1 MKNCQ
6 KCGYSN
12 PDDAKYCVAC
22 GYPFPESTSEQQTP
36 SQPQPAPE
44 SPKRPFPLFRVIA
57 AVVAI
62 VIVIGVVAILLNTNS
77 VFKSTPNF
85 SAAADNSFGGNWMTQ
100 KNESG
105 VAQRSNNSIV
115 ITYLNG
121 STTSIPLSQI
131 LNTPGNGILFTASS
145 KLEVYDLVNGTNQI
159 VLEIFTYNS
168 TTSMSMI
175 NPLLT
180 NAEAYYTAYNY
191 SKGTFYLTQGEA
203 FTTYGLKLFIVDFYN
218 FMPTVQNVTTFL
230 NQIVS

>member
-1 MKNCQ
+1 
-6 KCGYSN
+6 
-12 PDDAKYCVAC
+12 
-22 GYPFPESTSEQQTP
+22 
-36 SQPQPAPE
+36 
-44 SPKRPFPLFRVIA
+44 
-57 AVVAI
+57 
-62 VIVIGVVAILLNTNS
+62 
-77 VFKSTPNF
+77 
-85 SAAADNSFGGNWMTQ
+85 MTQ